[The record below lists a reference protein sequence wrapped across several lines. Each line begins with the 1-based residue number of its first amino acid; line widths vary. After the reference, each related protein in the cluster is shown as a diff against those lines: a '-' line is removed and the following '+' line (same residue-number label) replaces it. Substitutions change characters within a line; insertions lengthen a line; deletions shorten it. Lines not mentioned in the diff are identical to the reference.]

1 MLDNPIVKCINKLMQ
16 NKNIERKQ
24 MSKIRMN
31 TEFRNKILNRY
42 VDHAEKEN
50 TQERE
55 AYNQAREKVDELYP
69 KAFELAKT
77 VVGRA
82 YPQEDV
88 ATCKSLKAKYGQPL
102 DVVAK
107 DKCFYFSYA
116 KDQLEEDE
124 DEDDRQVSEHFDFG
138 LFGECESSNNYH
150 NESGKR
156 FAYAYK
162 REELK
167 EKDCNADI
175 LAQQNEKDD
184 NPYKTKHIEAND
196 KALGYSRYN
205 SYNSENDNNVGITRQ
220 FDSQFFLDIIGT
232 SHCRSRTI
240 ACTKEEF
247 VVFKMLKLAKSNVI
261 TCHQKWIDSIEK
273 QKQAMKTG
281 LKAYRYL
288 SEGVELMKELGIE
301 IDEAELV
308 RCNSTGLTI
317 YNPVNLAS
325 MIKGMKNTTMTRE
338 QKIAFRKEYEAQNK
352 LN

>member
-1 MLDNPIVKCINKLMQ
+1 
-16 NKNIERKQ
+16 

-42 VDHAEKEN
+42 VDNAETEH

-55 AYNQAREKVDELYP
+55 AFLQAREKVDELYP
-69 KAFELAKT
+69 QAFRLAT
-77 VVGRA
+77 SVVENA
-82 YPQEDV
+82 YPQDDV
-88 ATCKSLKAKYGQPL
+88 ATCKSLKAKYGSPL

-116 KDQLEEDE
+116 KENLEEDE
-124 DEDDRQVSEHFDFG
+124 DEDDRNVSEHFDFG
-138 LFGECESSNNYH
+138 LFGSCGNSEYNDET
-150 NESGKR
+150 GKQ

-167 EKDCNADI
+167 AKDCNADI
-175 LAQQNEKDD
+175 LAQQNGKDE

-196 KALGYSRYN
+196 KALGYTQYSRY
-205 SYNSENDNNVGITRQ
+205 SSSDDTTTGIARE
-220 FDSQFFLDIIGT
+220 FDSQYYLDIIGT

-240 ACTKEEF
+240 ACNKEQF
-247 VVFKMLKLAKSNVI
+247 LFFKIWKQAKSHLI

-301 IDEAELV
+301 LDEAELV

-338 QKIAFRKEYEAQNK
+338 QKIAIRKEYEKQNN

>member
-1 MLDNPIVKCINKLMQ
+1 
-16 NKNIERKQ
+16 

-42 VDHAEKEN
+42 IESAENEI
-50 TQERE
+50 TQESD
-55 AYNQAREKVDELYP
+55 NFNDAREKVDSLYP
-69 KAFELAKT
+69 KAFELAT
-77 VVGRA
+77 AVVKRA
-82 YPQEDV
+82 YPEEDV
-88 ATCKSLKAKYGQPL
+88 QTCKSLKQKYGEPL

-116 KDQLEEDE
+116 KENLEEDE
-124 DEDDRQVSEHFDFG
+124 DESDRNVSEHFDFG
-138 LFGECESSNNYH
+138 LYGSLSDSDYGGSET
-150 NESGKR
+150 GKQ

-167 EKDCNADI
+167 AKDCNPDI
-175 LAQQNEKDD
+175 LAQQNGKDD
-184 NPYKTKHIEAND
+184 NPHKTKHIDAND
-196 KALGYSRYN
+196 KALGYARYSNYN
-205 SYNSENDNNVGITRQ
+205 SDDDNSNGITRD
-220 FDSQFFLDIIGT
+220 FDSQWYLDIIGT
-232 SHCRSRTI
+232 AHCRKRTI
-240 ACTKEEF
+240 ACTREEF
-247 VVFKMLKLAKSNVI
+247 QVFQMLKQAKANVI

-288 SEGVELMKELGIE
+288 SEGVELMKELDIT

-317 YNPVNLAS
+317 YNPQNLAS
-325 MIKGMKNTTMTRE
+325 MIKGMKNTHVTRE
-338 QKIAFRKEYEAQNK
+338 QKIAIRKEYEKQNN

>member
-1 MLDNPIVKCINKLMQ
+1 
-16 NKNIERKQ
+16 

-42 VDHAEKEN
+42 GESAEQEI
-50 TQERE
+50 TQEKD
-55 AYNQAREKVDELYP
+55 AFNDAREKVDALYP
-69 KAFELAKT
+69 KAFELAIK
-77 VVGRA
+77 VVERA

-88 ATCKSLKAKYGQPL
+88 ITCQSLKSKYGSPL

-116 KDQLEEDE
+116 KDQLEENE

-138 LFGECESSNNYH
+138 LFGECETSNSYN
-150 NESGKR
+150 NDSGRK

-167 EKDCNADI
+167 AKDCNADI
-175 LAQQNEKDD
+175 LAQQNGKDD
-184 NPYKTKHIEAND
+184 NPYKTKHIEIND
-196 KALGYSRYN
+196 KALGYSNYSRYN
-205 SYNSENDNNVGITRQ
+205 SDDDNNVGMTRE
-220 FDSQFFLDIIGT
+220 FDSKFYLDIIGT

-247 VVFKMLKLAKSNVI
+247 QVFKMLKQAKSNVI
-261 TCHQKWIDSIEK
+261 TCHQKWIDSLEK

-301 IDEAELV
+301 LDEAELV

-338 QKIAFRKEYEAQNK
+338 QKIAFRREYEKKQNN

>member
-1 MLDNPIVKCINKLMQ
+1 MQ

-42 VDHAEKEN
+42 SESAEQEI
-50 TQERE
+50 TQEKD
-55 AYNQAREKVDELYP
+55 AFNDAREKVDALYP
-69 KAFELAKT
+69 KAFELAKL

-82 YPQEDV
+82 YPSDDV
-88 ATCKSLKAKYGQPL
+88 QTCKSLKAKYGQPL

-116 KDQLEEDE
+116 KDQDEIDQDEERNEANDN
-124 DEDDRQVSEHFDFG
+124 VAEHFDFG
-138 LFGECESSNNYH
+138 LFGDVGESNYH
-150 NESGKR
+150 SDSTGKQ

-167 EKDCNADI
+167 AKDCNADI
-175 LAQQNEKDD
+175 LAQQNGKDD
-184 NPYKTKHIEAND
+184 NPHKTKHIEAND
-196 KALGYSRYN
+196 KALGYSHYS
-205 SYNSENDNNVGITRQ
+205 SYNSDHDNSVGITRK
-220 FDSQFFLDIIGT
+220 FDSQFYLDIIGT

-240 ACTKEEF
+240 ACTREEF
-247 VVFKMLKLAKSNVI
+247 AIFKMLKLAKANVI
-261 TCHQKWIDSIEK
+261 NCHQKWIDSLEK

-301 IDEAELV
+301 LDEAELV

-338 QKIAFRKEYEAQNK
+338 QKIAIRKEYEKQNN

>member
-1 MLDNPIVKCINKLMQ
+1 
-16 NKNIERKQ
+16 

-42 VDHAEKEN
+42 VESAETEN

-55 AYNQAREKVDELYP
+55 AFFDAREKVDLIYP
-69 KAFELAKT
+69 QAFELAKT

-82 YPQEDV
+82 YPSDDV

-116 KDQLEEDE
+116 KDELGQDE
-124 DEDDRQVSEHFDFG
+124 DENDRNVSEHFDFG
-138 LFGECESSNNYH
+138 LFGSTGTSEYSDET
-150 NESGKR
+150 GKQ

-167 EKDCNADI
+167 AKECNPDI
-175 LAQQNEKDD
+175 LAQQNGKDD
-184 NPYKTKHIEAND
+184 NPHKTKHIDAND
-196 KALGYSRYN
+196 KALGYSHYS
-205 SYNSENDNNVGITRQ
+205 SYNSDNDNSVGISRE
-220 FDSQFFLDIIGT
+220 FDSQFYLDIIGT

-240 ACTKEEF
+240 ACNKQEF
-247 VVFKMLKLAKSNVI
+247 QVFQMLKQAKANVI

-317 YNPVNLAS
+317 YNPQNLAS

-338 QKIAFRKEYEAQNK
+338 QKIAIRKEYEKQNN

>member
-1 MLDNPIVKCINKLMQ
+1 
-16 NKNIERKQ
+16 
-24 MSKIRMN
+24 MN

-42 VDHAEKEN
+42 IESAEKEI
-50 TQERE
+50 TQESD
-55 AYNQAREKVDELYP
+55 NFNDAREKVDSLYP
-69 KAFELAKT
+69 KAFELATT
-77 VVGRA
+77 VVKRS
-82 YPQEDV
+82 YPEEDV
-88 ATCKSLKAKYGQPL
+88 ATCRTLKQKYGQPL

-116 KDQLEEDE
+116 KDELEENE
-124 DEDDRQVSEHFDFG
+124 NEDDRNISEHFDFG
-138 LFGECESSNNYH
+138 LYGSLSDSSYD
-150 NESGKR
+150 SGTTGKQ

-167 EKDCNADI
+167 AKECNPDI
-175 LAQQNEKDD
+175 YAQQEGKEE
-184 NPYKTKHIEAND
+184 NPHKTKHIDAND
-196 KALGYSRYN
+196 KALGYSGYSRFAD
-205 SYNSENDNNVGITRQ
+205 DNQIGMTKQ
-220 FDSQFFLDIIGT
+220 FDSQWYLDIIGT

-247 VVFKMLKLAKSNVI
+247 SFFQIWKQAKANVI

-288 SEGVELMKELGIE
+288 SEGVELMKELDIT

-317 YNPVNLAS
+317 YNPQNLAS
-325 MIKGMKNTTMTRE
+325 MIKGMKNTHITRE
-338 QKIAFRKEYEAQNK
+338 QKIAIRKEYEKQNSV
-352 LN
+352 N

>member
-1 MLDNPIVKCINKLMQ
+1 MT
-16 NKNIERKQ
+16 
-24 MSKIRMN
+24 KIRMN

-55 AYNQAREKVDELYP
+55 AYLQSIEKVDELYQQ
-69 KAFELAKT
+69 AFRLAT
-77 VVGRA
+77 DVVSNA
-82 YPQEDV
+82 YPKEDV
-88 ATCKSLKAKYGQPL
+88 DLCKSLKQKYGQPL

-116 KDQLEEDE
+116 KDELEDDE
-124 DEDDRQVSEHFDFG
+124 DERDRQVSEHFDFG
-138 LFGECESSNNYH
+138 LFGSTGTSEYH
-150 NESGKR
+150 DDTGKQ

-167 EKDCNADI
+167 AKECNPDI
-175 LAQQNEKDD
+175 FAQQNGKDD
-184 NPYKTKHIEAND
+184 NPHKTKHIDANN
-196 KALGYSRYN
+196 KALGYSSYSRYN
-205 SYNSENDNNVGITRQ
+205 SDDDNNVGISKE
-220 FDSQFFLDIIGT
+220 FDSQFYLDIIGT

-240 ACTKEEF
+240 ACTKDQF
-247 VVFKMLKLAKSNVI
+247 LFFKIWKQAKSNVI

-288 SEGVELMKELGIE
+288 SEGVELMTELGIE

-308 RCNSTGLTI
+308 RVNSTGLTI

-338 QKIAFRKEYEAQNK
+338 QKIALRMEYEKKESVN
-352 LN
+352 

>member
-1 MLDNPIVKCINKLMQ
+1 
-16 NKNIERKQ
+16 
-24 MSKIRMN
+24 MN

-42 VDHAEKEN
+42 VEHAETET
-50 TQERE
+50 TQEQQGFL
-55 AYNQAREKVDELYP
+55 QAREQVDNVYP
-69 KAFELAKT
+69 KAFKLAKE
-77 VVGRA
+77 VVSRA
-82 YPQEDV
+82 YPSEDV
-88 ATCKSLKAKYGQPL
+88 ATCKSLKKKYGQPL

-124 DEDDRQVSEHFDFG
+124 DENDRQVSEHFDFG
-138 LFGECESSNNYH
+138 LFGDISNSEYGNGT
-150 NESGKR
+150 SGKQ

-167 EKDCNADI
+167 AKECNADI
-175 LAQQNEKDD
+175 LAQQNGKDE
-184 NPYKTKHIEAND
+184 NPHKTKHIDAND
-196 KALGYSRYN
+196 KALGYTNYSRYN
-205 SYNSENDNNVGITRQ
+205 SDDDNAIGITKQ
-220 FDSQFFLDIIGT
+220 FDSQWYLDIIGT

-240 ACTKEEF
+240 ACTKQEF
-247 VVFKMLKLAKSNVI
+247 QVFQMLKQAKANVI

-288 SEGVELMKELGIE
+288 SEGVELMKELDINL
-301 IDEAELV
+301 DEAELV

-317 YNPVNLAS
+317 YNPQNLAS

-338 QKIAFRKEYEAQNK
+338 QKIAIRQEYEIEERAREELAK
-352 LN
+352 LKANPLN

>member
-1 MLDNPIVKCINKLMQ
+1 MQ
-16 NKNIERKQ
+16 NKKESENK

-42 VDHAEKEN
+42 VESTENEN

-55 AYNQAREKVDELYP
+55 AFNQAREKVDELYP
-69 KAFELAKT
+69 QAFRLAT
-77 VVGRA
+77 SVVENA

-88 ATCKSLKAKYGQPL
+88 ATCKSLKQKYGSPL

-116 KDQLEEDE
+116 KDELNEDE
-124 DEDDRQVSEHFDFG
+124 DENDRNVSEHFDFG
-138 LFGECESSNNYH
+138 LFGECDNGSTYDNT
-150 NESGKR
+150 SGKQ

-167 EKDCNADI
+167 AKDCNPDI
-175 LAQQNEKDD
+175 LAQQNGKDD
-184 NPYKTKHIEAND
+184 NPHKTKHIDAND
-196 KALGYSRYN
+196 KALGYSNYSRYN
-205 SYNSENDNNVGITRQ
+205 SDDDNAIGITRE
-220 FDSQFFLDIIGT
+220 FDSQFYLDIIGT

-240 ACTKEEF
+240 ACTKDQF
-247 VVFKMLKLAKSNVI
+247 LFFKIWKQAKANVI
-261 TCHQKWIDSIEK
+261 TCHQKLIDSIEK

-301 IDEAELV
+301 LDEAELV

-338 QKIAFRKEYEAQNK
+338 QKIAIRKEYEKQNN

>member
-1 MLDNPIVKCINKLMQ
+1 
-16 NKNIERKQ
+16 
-24 MSKIRMN
+24 MN

-42 VDHAEKEN
+42 VDNAETEN

-55 AYNQAREKVDELYP
+55 AYLGAREQVDNIYP
-69 KAFELAKT
+69 KAFELAT
-77 VVGRA
+77 RVVERA

-88 ATCKSLKAKYGQPL
+88 ATCKMLKGKYGSPL

-116 KDQLEEDE
+116 KDELEEDE
-124 DEDDRQVSEHFDFG
+124 NEDDRNVSEHFDFG
-138 LFGECESSNNYH
+138 LYGRVGA
-150 NESGKR
+150 NEYGDETGKQ

-167 EKDCNADI
+167 AKECNADI
-175 LAQQNEKDD
+175 LAQQNGKEE
-184 NPYKTKHIEAND
+184 NPHKTKHIEAND
-196 KALGYSRYN
+196 KALGYSRYSN
-205 SYNSENDNNVGITRQ
+205 YNSDSDNNVGITRE
-220 FDSQFFLDIIGT
+220 FDSQFYLDIIGT

-247 VVFKMLKLAKSNVI
+247 LIFKMLKQAKANVI

-317 YNPVNLAS
+317 YNPQNLAS

-338 QKIAFRKEYEAQNK
+338 QKIAIRKEYEKQNN

>member
-1 MLDNPIVKCINKLMQ
+1 
-16 NKNIERKQ
+16 

-42 VDHAEKEN
+42 VDNAETEN

-55 AYNQAREKVDELYP
+55 AYNQAREKVDALYP
-69 KAFELAKT
+69 LVFDVAKE
-77 VVGRA
+77 VVSRA
-82 YPQEDV
+82 YPSDDV
-88 ATCKSLKAKYGQPL
+88 QTCKSLKAKYGSPL

-116 KDQLEEDE
+116 KDELEEDE
-124 DEDDRQVSEHFDFG
+124 DERDRNISEHFDFG
-138 LFGECESSNNYH
+138 LFGSVGNSEYSDDT
-150 NESGKR
+150 GKQ

-167 EKDCNADI
+167 AKECNADI
-175 LAQQNEKDD
+175 LAQQNGKED
-184 NPYKTKHIEAND
+184 NPYKTKHIDEND
-196 KALGYSRYN
+196 KALGYSHYS
-205 SYNSENDNNVGITRQ
+205 SYNSEDDNSVGMTRE
-220 FDSQFFLDIIGT
+220 FDSQFYLDIIGT

-240 ACTKEEF
+240 ACTKQEF
-247 VVFKMLKLAKSNVI
+247 EQFKMLKLAKANVI

-338 QKIAFRKEYEAQNK
+338 QKIAIRKEYEKQNN

>member
-1 MLDNPIVKCINKLMQ
+1 
-16 NKNIERKQ
+16 
-24 MSKIRMN
+24 MN
-31 TEFRNKILNRY
+31 TQIRNKILNRY
-42 VDHAEKEN
+42 VESAETET
-50 TQERE
+50 TQEQQ
-55 AYNQAREKVDELYP
+55 AFLQARENVDKIYP
-69 KAFELAKT
+69 QAFELAKE

-82 YPQEDV
+82 YPKEDV
-88 ATCKSLKAKYGQPL
+88 DTCKSLKAKYGQPL

-116 KDQLEEDE
+116 KDELNEDE
-124 DEDDRQVSEHFDFG
+124 DENDRNVSEHFDFG
-138 LFGECESSNNYH
+138 LYGSVGGSSY
-150 NESGKR
+150 SDDTGKQ

-167 EKDCNADI
+167 AKECNPDI
-175 LAQQNEKDD
+175 LAQQNGKDD
-184 NPYKTKHIEAND
+184 NPHKTKHIEAND
-196 KALGYSRYN
+196 KALGYSHYS
-205 SYNSENDNNVGITRQ
+205 SYNSDDDNSVGMTRE
-220 FDSQFFLDIIGT
+220 FDSQFYLDIIGT

-240 ACTKEEF
+240 ACTRQEF
-247 VVFKMLKLAKSNVI
+247 EVFKMLKQAKANVI

-301 IDEAELV
+301 LDEAELV

-325 MIKGMKNTTMTRE
+325 MIKGMKNTTLTRE
-338 QKIAFRKEYEAQNK
+338 QKIAIRKEYEKQNN

>member
-1 MLDNPIVKCINKLMQ
+1 
-16 NKNIERKQ
+16 

-42 VDHAEKEN
+42 VESTENEN

-55 AYNQAREKVDELYP
+55 AFNQAREQVDIMYP
-69 KAFELAKT
+69 QAFELAKL

-82 YPQEDV
+82 YPSDDV
-88 ATCKSLKAKYGQPL
+88 QTCKSLKAKYGQPL

-116 KDQLEEDE
+116 KENLEEDE
-124 DEDDRQVSEHFDFG
+124 DENDRNVSEHFDFG
-138 LFGECESSNNYH
+138 LFGSTGTSEYNDTT
-150 NESGKR
+150 GKQ

-167 EKDCNADI
+167 AKECNPDI
-175 LAQQNEKDD
+175 LAQQNGKDD
-184 NPYKTKHIEAND
+184 NPHKTKHIDAND
-196 KALGYSRYN
+196 KALGFSSYSRYN
-205 SYNSENDNNVGITRQ
+205 SDNDNAVGISKE
-220 FDSQFFLDIIGT
+220 FDSQYYLDIIGT

-240 ACTKEEF
+240 ACTKDEF
-247 VVFKMLKLAKSNVI
+247 QVFKMLKQAKSNVI

-301 IDEAELV
+301 LDEAELV

-338 QKIAFRKEYEAQNK
+338 QKIAIRKEYEKQDN

>member
-1 MLDNPIVKCINKLMQ
+1 
-16 NKNIERKQ
+16 
-24 MSKIRMN
+24 MN

-42 VDHAEKEN
+42 VESAETEN

-55 AYNQAREKVDELYP
+55 AYLGAREEVDILYP
-69 KAFELAKT
+69 QAFELAKT

-82 YPQEDV
+82 YPSDDV
-88 ATCKSLKAKYGQPL
+88 QTCKSLKAKYGQPL

-116 KDQLEEDE
+116 KENLNEDE
-124 DEDDRQVSEHFDFG
+124 DESDRQVSEHFDFG
-138 LFGECESSNNYH
+138 LYGGIDESTYGSENNA
-150 NESGKR
+150 KK
-156 FAYAYK
+156 FAYAYY

-167 EKDCNADI
+167 AKDLNPDI
-175 LAQQNEKDD
+175 LAQQEGKDD
-184 NPYKTKHIEAND
+184 NPHKTKHIDLND
-196 KALGYSRYN
+196 KALGYSGYSRYN
-205 SYNSENDNNVGITRQ
+205 SDDDNAIGLTKQ
-220 FDSQFFLDIIGT
+220 FDSQYYLDIIGT

-240 ACTKEEF
+240 ACTKDQF
-247 VVFKMLKLAKSNVI
+247 HFFQLLKQAKANLI

-325 MIKGMKNTTMTRE
+325 MIKGMKNTIMTRE
-338 QKIAFRKEYEAQNK
+338 QKIAIRKQYESEGKIN
-352 LN
+352 

>member
-1 MLDNPIVKCINKLMQ
+1 MQ
-16 NKNIERKQ
+16 TNNRKAK

-42 VDHAEKEN
+42 VESAETEI

-55 AYNQAREKVDELYP
+55 AFFGARETVDKMYP
-69 KAFELAKT
+69 KAFELAKL

-116 KDQLEEDE
+116 KDELEENE
-124 DEDDRQVSEHFDFG
+124 DEDDRNVSEHFDFG
-138 LFGECESSNNYH
+138 LFGSCGNNEYSD
-150 NESGKR
+150 ETGKQ

-167 EKDCNADI
+167 AKECNPDI
-175 LAQQNEKDD
+175 LAQQNGKDD
-184 NPYKTKHIEAND
+184 NPHKTKHIEAND
-196 KALGYSRYN
+196 KALGFSNYSRYN
-205 SYNSENDNNVGITRQ
+205 SDDDNNVGIAKE
-220 FDSQFFLDIIGT
+220 FDSQFYLDIIGT

-240 ACTKEEF
+240 ACNREEF
-247 VVFKMLKLAKSNVI
+247 LIFKMLKQAKSNVI

-273 QKQAMKTG
+273 QKQAMNTG

-288 SEGVELMKELGIE
+288 SEGVELMSELGIE

-317 YNPVNLAS
+317 YNPQNLAS

-338 QKIAFRKEYEAQNK
+338 QKIAIRKEYEKQNN

>member
-1 MLDNPIVKCINKLMQ
+1 
-16 NKNIERKQ
+16 

-42 VDHAEKEN
+42 GESAEQEM
-50 TQERE
+50 TQEKD
-55 AYNQAREKVDELYP
+55 AFNDAREKVDELYP
-69 KAFELAKT
+69 KAFELAKE
-77 VVGRA
+77 VVSRA
-82 YPQEDV
+82 YPPEDV
-88 ATCKSLKAKYGQPL
+88 ATCKSLKQKYGSPL

-116 KDQLEEDE
+116 KDQDEIDQDEERNEANDT
-124 DEDDRQVSEHFDFG
+124 VSEHFDFG
-138 LFGECESSNNYH
+138 LFGSCGNNEYSD
-150 NESGKR
+150 ETGKQ

-167 EKDCNADI
+167 AKDCNADI
-175 LAQQNEKDD
+175 LAQQNGKDD
-184 NPYKTKHIEAND
+184 NPHKTKHIEAND
-196 KALGYSRYN
+196 KALGYSRYS
-205 SYNSENDNNVGITRQ
+205 SYNSEDDNSVGITRE
-220 FDSQFFLDIIGT
+220 FDSQFYLDIIGT

-240 ACTKEEF
+240 ACTKQEF
-247 VVFKMLKLAKSNVI
+247 EQFQMLKVAKANVI

-301 IDEAELV
+301 LDEAELV

-317 YNPVNLAS
+317 YNPQNLAS

-338 QKIAFRKEYEAQNK
+338 QKIAIRKEYEKQNK